1 MAAGADQRLELEADL
16 RLALERHELELH
28 YQPLIELDSGEL
40 TGLEALIRWHHPRRG
55 MLGPNDF
62 IPVAEETGL
71 IVPIGEWVLETA
83 CRQLGIWQRQ
93 QAPGEEPLVMSVNLS
108 ARQLQSASLVD
119 HVRQALQHGGVDP
132 HTLKVEITESIA
144 VADTVA
150 NRDMLGELKRLGV
163 QLVIDDFGTGA
174 SALDYL
180 RRYSIDTLK
189 IDHSFVEE
197 LGQDRRTTTMV
208 QGMIALAKTLELTI
222 VGEGIETVEQS
233 ATLRAMGCDQGQGF
247 LYARPVAA
255 DQISALLT
263 QPHARFDEPTARA
276 A

>member
-1 MAAGADQRLELEADL
+1 MAGGADQRLELEADL
-16 RLALERHELELH
+16 RLAVERHELELH

-93 QAPGEEPLVMSVNLS
+93 QAPGEEPLVMNVNLS

-119 HVRQALQHGGVDP
+119 HVRQALQQGGVDP

-150 NRDMLGELKRLGV
+150 NRHMLGELKRLGV

-174 SALDYL
+174 SAL
-180 RRYSIDTLK
+180 
-189 IDHSFVEE
+189 
-197 LGQDRRTTTMV
+197 M
-208 QGMIALAKTLELTI
+208 
-222 VGEGIETVEQS
+222 
-233 ATLRAMGCDQGQGF
+233 
-247 LYARPVAA
+247 YARPVAA